1 MWVVL
6 DEHIEGEI
14 GYPKLIG
21 HKPSIST
28 VLQRKVFG
36 CQYVA
41 GFDGNGPTLPKC
53 CLQILWVSV
62 VTKRGV
68 QQIDSPP
75 VTLYIFTDG

>member
-1 MWVVL
+1 MVNLPMSRPSTLGTLAANNLHLRFAVWVVL

-53 CLQILWVSV
+53 CL
-62 VTKRGV
+62 
-68 QQIDSPP
+68 
-75 VTLYIFTDG
+75 